1 MPSLCPV
8 DLKRDASRR
17 CFISMLAA
25 AGLAIAPLRTALA
38 QAYYDG
44 AAYFSPVVN
53 WSGPLLAGSSMNSYI
68 KRAKTSRT
76 DDAGRQPSPR
86 EKQRERTERSSFAAL
101 RVSSDPRIS
110 AQVKDQFR
118 QQLIQANAPQ
128 RAAIERALA
137 KDWLQGYRREVA
149 QPNGLDS
156 QNLADSMTAYTV
168 AAWAIVHQQMQ
179 ISPRA
184 VTSVR
189 DTLRSNLAANPAL
202 AKMSAAERQ
211 VLSEQLIY
219 QTVLIMA
226 NRTEIQRTGNSA
238 LAQAAA
244 SHYRQAARTG
254 MQLDLDQLA
263 LTQQGFIER

>member
-1 MPSLCPV
+1 MPSLFPV

-17 CFISMLAA
+17 CFISLLAA

-118 QQLIQANAPQ
+118 QQLIQANHQQIVKWPLFSSHGLCQQLLDAPFELRQHPQ
-128 RAAIERALA
+128 RT
-137 KDWLQGYRREVA
+137 K
-149 QPNGLDS
+149 
-156 QNLADSMTAYTV
+156 
-168 AAWAIVHQQMQ
+168 
-179 ISPRA
+179 
-184 VTSVR
+184 
-189 DTLRSNLAANPAL
+189 
-202 AKMSAAERQ
+202 
-211 VLSEQLIY
+211 SEFLP
-219 QTVLIMA
+219 
-226 NRTEIQRTGNSA
+226 
-238 LAQAAA
+238 
-244 SHYRQAARTG
+244 
-254 MQLDLDQLA
+254 
-263 LTQQGFIER
+263 